1 MIPKLNIHITSRQLF
16 EYWFGSTQP
25 CIAQNE
31 FLVNYARTGITTALQ
46 ALHLSNGS
54 GIGVMVYN
62 CNSVM
67 SAVEKAEHKCV
78 FIDVTDEFKIDLRD
92 LQKKRNDIK
101 ALVVTNLYGIRNDID
116 EVKKIIKE
124 IPIIEDCAQWSETM
138 RDIRTDFQV
147 QSTGAGK
154 NPSLGDGGILRVGN
168 NAYYQTVKEL
178 YENLPEYSFK
188 EEVILYID
196 IIKNNILYNPWV
208 YEVLTQKLKKKRVL
222 SAHPKWT
229 LKRISKGIQRLMSNA
244 TIYPMFPMQPILTD
258 NRNEVILKYK
268 QLHIE
273 AAPHFASAIDWA
285 KEYGYNGDCPNA
297 EKIVKR
303 ILTLRSNI

>member
-124 IPIIEDCAQWSETM
+124 IPIIEDCAHWSETM

-147 QSTGAGK
+147 QSTGAGT
-154 NPSLGDGGILRVGN
+154 S
-168 NAYYQTVKEL
+168 
-178 YENLPEYSFK
+178 
-188 EEVILYID
+188 
-196 IIKNNILYNPWV
+196 
-208 YEVLTQKLKKKRVL
+208 
-222 SAHPKWT
+222 
-229 LKRISKGIQRLMSNA
+229 
-244 TIYPMFPMQPILTD
+244 
-258 NRNEVILKYK
+258 
-268 QLHIE
+268 
-273 AAPHFASAIDWA
+273 
-285 KEYGYNGDCPNA
+285 
-297 EKIVKR
+297 
-303 ILTLRSNI
+303 